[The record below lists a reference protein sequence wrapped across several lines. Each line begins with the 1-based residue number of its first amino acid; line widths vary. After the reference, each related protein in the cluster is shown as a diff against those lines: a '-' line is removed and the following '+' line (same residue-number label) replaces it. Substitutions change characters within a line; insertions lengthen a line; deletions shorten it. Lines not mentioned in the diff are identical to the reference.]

1 MNLGIDGNS
10 DADVDTYISEYSRIG
25 PVVTSYSHTE
35 PWHYMFIDV
44 CSRLFS
50 RIHNLCVVS
59 VYSIT

>member
-1 MNLGIDGNS
+1 MNLGIDCYS
-10 DADVDTYISEYSRIG
+10 DVDVDTYISECSRIG
-25 PVVTSYSHTE
+25 PVVTSYTE

>member
-35 PWHYMFIDV
+35 PWHY
-44 CSRLFS
+44 
-50 RIHNLCVVS
+50 IH
-59 VYSIT
+59 VYRCLQSFVFTYS